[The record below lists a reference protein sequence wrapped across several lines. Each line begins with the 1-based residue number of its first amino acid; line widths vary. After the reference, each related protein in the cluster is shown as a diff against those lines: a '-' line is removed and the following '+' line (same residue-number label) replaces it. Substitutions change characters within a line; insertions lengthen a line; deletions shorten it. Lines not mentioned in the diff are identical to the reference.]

1 MKIAKLNRSKPHHM
15 FNRDRWTEIFE
26 TIGKNKLRTFLSGFT
41 VSLGI
46 FIFIILFGLGNGLK
60 NTFQEFFLDDASNA
74 IFLYPGKTSKPYK
87 GFKANRRI
95 EFRNDDLRDI
105 KENFSFYLEHL
116 TPRITRN
123 ALTRYKNQSN
133 NYSTRAV
140 APGHQFVEKTILMKG
155 RYINQSDISRKTK
168 VAVIGRMV
176 AKDLFKSEEAIGKYI
191 NLGSSAFKVV
201 GIFQDEGGD
210 NEERNI
216 YIPFTTRQLIEKSND
231 KVDQIILTYRKELG
245 YLGAMGLENGLKK
258 YFKEKKSVSPE
269 DPNGFYI
276 RNIADDLRETQQ
288 FAVVLQLIVSFVGL
302 GTLIAGIIG
311 ISNIMV
317 FVVKER
323 TKELGIRKALG
334 ATPNSVIK
342 MVLQE
347 SVFITI
353 ISGYLGLIFGVL
365 VLENIGVKL
374 DKYFIK
380 NPFIEISTA
389 LIATVVLIIFGA
401 IAGYIPAKRASSI
414 KPIIALRDE

>member
-133 NYSTRAV
+133 NYSTRGV